1 MDLKDSRVK
10 DNLDP
15 LIYKEGGEDDKVEA
29 LEEGIN
35 AKDFLS

>member
-15 LIYKEGGEDDKVEA
+15 LIYKEGGEDDQVEP
-29 LEEGIN
+29 LEEGID
-35 AKDFLS
+35 ATTFLS